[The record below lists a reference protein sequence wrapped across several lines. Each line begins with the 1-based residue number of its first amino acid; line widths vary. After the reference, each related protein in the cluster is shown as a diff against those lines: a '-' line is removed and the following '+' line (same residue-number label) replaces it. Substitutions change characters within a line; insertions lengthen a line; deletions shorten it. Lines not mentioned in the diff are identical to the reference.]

1 MYETRNGPTHLIPR
15 WGDDV
20 CLLGTLPY
28 LVPGG
33 FGTRA
38 EARTRV
44 GDDGYRGGLKEMAIG
59 GGAPS
64 AT

>member
-1 MYETRNGPTHLIPR
+1 MYETRNETTHLIP
-15 WGDDV
+15 GGV
-20 CLLGTLPY
+20 TTCACLARCRIWCQ
-28 LVPGG
+28 G

-38 EARTRV
+38 QARTRV